1 MPRIARQRLTDFG
14 IEVLTARGVAGDTAA
29 LLADTAVDTEA
40 MGIHTHGVVLFAHW
54 DKTIGNGLDPAAEP
68 EIVAER
74 PATALIDGHSGF
86 GPLSA
91 RLAREIALDKAK
103 ACGVAMVAARNL
115 GWLGALAPHILPISQ
130 AGYFAQMWAQASSCR
145 DCAPWGGLDPCF
157 STNPISITFPTG
169 GLPMLSDFSSA
180 AISMGRTDALIHAGE
195 RVPENLYLDM
205 HGTPTTDPAV
215 MRDGGSMMFTGGERY
230 GYRGYA
236 FALWAEA
243 LAALAGGRANNP
255 DLPYRQHFGLVV
267 IDPDAFGGHEHYY
280 REMARFLDRLRASR
294 LRPGFT
300 AIRLPGER
308 AQHAAQEAESEGVAV
323 PDETLALLNR
333 VAERH
338 GLELRF

>member
-1 MPRIARQRLTDFG
+1 MSRIPRETLIDFG
-14 IEVLTARGVAGDTAA
+14 AAVLAAHDVPGDTARF
-29 LLADTAVDTEA
+29 LAETAVDTEA

-68 EIVAER
+68 EVVAER
-74 PATALIDGHSGF
+74 AATALIDGHSGF

-91 RLAREIALDKAK
+91 RLAREIALDKVK
-103 ACGVAMVAARNL
+103 TCGVAMVAARNL

-130 AGYFAQMWAQASSCR
+130 AGYFAQMWAQASSCK
-145 DCAPWGGLDPCF
+145 DCAPWGGIDACF
-157 STNPISITFPTG
+157 STNPIGITFPTG
-169 GLPMLSDFSSA
+169 GLPMLSDFSSS
-180 AISMGRTDALIHAGE
+180 AISMGRTDALIRAGGHA
-195 RVPENLYLDM
+195 PENLYMDK

-215 MRDGGSMMFTGGERY
+215 MHDGGSMMFTGGERY

-243 LAALAGGRANNP
+243 LAAMAGGRANHP

-267 IDPDAFGGHEHYY
+267 IDPDAFGGHEPYY
-280 REMARFLDRLRASR
+280 REMARFLDHLRSSR

-308 AQHAAQEAESEGVAV
+308 AQLAAHEAESEGVAV
-323 PDETLALLNR
+323 PDDTLGLLNK

-338 GLELRF
+338 GSAVLS